1 MRRLPSASTIAL
13 VVLAALFGSIQPA
26 EAFQGVLV
34 NGERVTQEDFVREFA
49 RLGVQIT
56 EAVPDGAYWYDRVSG
71 LWGEEGGAALGQMPP
86 EFDLGGTLALDAS
99 TGGTGIVINGRE
111 LHVTEAAFLQQRFGY
126 VIPGR
131 YWLNAMGVG
140 GFEGGPAAFNLAA
153 AAQQAQSSGA
163 YTRRGPFGSMG
174 SDGECSYFM
183 TPGGSSVMTGNC

>member
-1 MRRLPSASTIAL
+1 MRILPSTAAISLI
-13 VVLAALFGSIQPA
+13 VLAGLIGSTEPVA
-26 EAFQGVLV
+26 AFQGVLV

-49 RLGVQIT
+49 RLDVQIT
-56 EAVPDGAYWYDRVSG
+56 DVVPDGAYWYDRVSG
-71 LWGEEGGAALGQMPP
+71 LWGEQGGPALGQMPP

-99 TGGTGIVINGRE
+99 GGGTGIVINGRE
-111 LHVTEAAFLQQRFGY
+111 LHLTEAAFLVQLFGY
-126 VIPGR
+126 VVPGR
-131 YWLNAMGVG
+131 YWLNAMGIG

-153 AAQQAQSSGA
+153 AAQQAQSSGG

>member
-1 MRRLPSASTIAL
+1 MRHLPSASTIAF
-13 VVLAALFGSIQPA
+13 VVFAALLGSVESA
-26 EAFQGVLV
+26 AAFQGVFV
-34 NGERVTQEDFVREFA
+34 NGALVGQEDFAREFA
-49 RLGVQIT
+49 RLGVQLT
-56 EAVPDGAYWYDRVSG
+56 DAVPDGAYWYDRVSG
-71 LWGEEGGAALGQMPP
+71 LWGEQGGPTLGQMPP
-86 EFDLGGTLALDAS
+86 ELDLGGVLAIDAS

-111 LHVTEAAFLQQRFGY
+111 LHLTEAAFLQQLFGY

-131 YWLNAMGVG
+131 YWLNPMGVG

-153 AAQQAQSSGA
+153 AAQQAQSSGG